1 MNLRPSETRILQNGY
16 GDTIVAAEIERG
28 GRKDYVPAENWRVL
42 EPAARA
48 ELESR
53 GVDVSETGIYDC
65 PKHLAEQAR
74 FGFEV
79 FWAQSGLPLGDALA
93 AWRRQVLGANDDH
106 SVFAIRHGVSPRQV
120 LLLEKHNRIPR
131 DAYTR
136 RELERA
142 YMLPQ
147 GFLRAVLEGRK
158 RAR

>member
-1 MNLRPSETRILQNGY
+1 MIDSRSVRILSSGY

-28 GRKDYVPAENWRVL
+28 GRKDYVPAENWREL
-42 EPAARA
+42 EPAARDY
-48 ELESR
+48 LESL
-53 GVDVSETGIYDC
+53 GISISEAGNYDC
-65 PKHLAEQAR
+65 PQELAEQTR

-93 AWRRQVLGANDDH
+93 AWRRQVLGANDQ
-106 SVFAIRHGVSPRQV
+106 SMFAIRHGISLRSV

-147 GFLRAVLEGRK
+147 GFLRAVLEERK
-158 RAR
+158 SAR